1 MKEEGNVFSV
11 LFNKWWIRHLLF
23 WIVMILYMTWGFG
36 FMVNKQLPI
45 KAFYRSLSLIAGSLL
60 VVYPLLYL
68 LIPRF
73 LVKRKFFLFFLGYV
87 IVLLLAKMI
96 TSYLEEI
103 LINVPLTYKAFSS
116 SWGNLLLPYTNLAGI
131 AASLKI
137 IRHSFFEENKAQ
149 SAIHEQ
155 SIVELELLKA
165 QIHPHFLF
173 NTLNNLYTHT
183 KRKSSESPQIVLTL
197 SELLRFMI
205 YESRADFIPLSQE
218 IQLIKNY
225 VELEKYRYG
234 DELDISLTFSGD
246 LDGKLIRPL
255 LLLPLLENAFKHGT
269 SENLDQ
275 KWISLD
281 LNVEKNMM
289 HFKLANSCYSD
300 TLVKEL
306 PEKEMGVSLNNV
318 KRRLELLYPD
328 DHHLMIKEEPD
339 LFLIKLDLKLKK
351 DRNLKT
357 NVTLSETIIHDLE
370 MPASR

>member
-1 MKEEGNVFSV
+1 MKEAGKIFSI
-11 LFNKWWIRHLLF
+11 LFNKWWFRHLLF

-36 FMVNKQLPI
+36 FITNKPPI
-45 KAFYRSLSLIAGSLL
+45 KAFYKSLSLIAGSLL

-87 IVLLLAKMI
+87 IVLLLAKVI
-96 TSYLEEI
+96 TSYLEEV
-103 LINVPLTYKAFSS
+103 LISVPITYKAFTS
-116 SWGNLLLPYTNLAGI
+116 SWGNLVLPYTNLAGI

-149 SAIHEQ
+149 SAINEQ
-155 SIVELELLKA
+155 SMVELELLKA

-205 YESRADFIPLSQE
+205 YESRADFIPLLQE

-234 DELDISLTFSGD
+234 DDIDISMTFSGD
-246 LDGKLIRPL
+246 LNGKLIRPL

-269 SENLDQ
+269 TENLDQ

-289 HFKLANSCYSD
+289 HFKLANSRDSS
-300 TLVKEL
+300 TLVGEL
-306 PEKEMGVSLNNV
+306 PLREKGISLENV
-318 KRRLELLYPD
+318 KRRLELLYPGE
-328 DHHLMIKEEPD
+328 HYLMIKENPD
-339 LFLIKLDLKLKK
+339 LYLIKLDIKLKK
-351 DRNLKT
+351 DPNLKT
-357 NVTLSETIIHDLE
+357 NFTIPETTIHDLE
-370 MPASR
+370 MPAGR